1 MSQTMIYNEFVKDWF
16 QKYEKMCEWFPDN
29 QMYYV
34 EFYRELSLT
43 VTWEIVEAN
52 PENLGITVG

>member
-1 MSQTMIYNEFVKDWF
+1 MIYNEFVKDWF